1 MHSWYTGI
9 ASPSNIIQV
18 QYDNGIST
26 ALRDPVLIRST
37 PFHIQENLYYMPHVL
52 QFATILLGLIDC
64 VTVSFC
70 FNSKAL
76 AKRTRKSTQV
86 DPSFRLAFNLRV
98 VWPPTCVDLR

>member
-1 MHSWYTGI
+1 MHSWYTGT

-37 PFHIQENLYYMPHVL
+37 PFHIQENLHYMPHVL

-64 VTVSFC
+64 VTVSLC
-70 FNSKAL
+70 FNSNNTVYIHDKCFKVTTVEL
-76 AKRTRKSTQV
+76 FIIT
-86 DPSFRLAFNLRV
+86 
-98 VWPPTCVDLR
+98 